1 MEAAIKNGGTAMR
14 AAERWE
20 PLGEDPQFERLE
32 TPRDERLREIYAYW
46 RGKCGADGLLP
57 GRSSICPLELRRLLP
72 HVHLVAVEPGGLARH
87 AIYRI
92 RLIGTAQTE
101 FYGGD
106 PTGKTLES
114 AFGPEHA
121 GPFRRTFDWIRR
133 HREPV
138 AYRARVFWRDQH
150 EWLGFEGVQ
159 MPLAGNGMDVDMIFG
174 GAAFYPMRHFA

>member
-1 MEAAIKNGGTAMR
+1 MQIAVQAMR
-14 AAERWE
+14 AFPRWE

-32 TPRDERLREIYAYW
+32 MPRDERLRQIHDYW
-46 RGKCGADGLLP
+46 QSKCGEGGRLP
-57 GRSSICPLELRRLLP
+57 GRADISPQELRGLLP
-72 HVHLVAVEPGGLARH
+72 HVHLVGIEPGGLARH
-87 AIYRI
+87 AVYRI

-106 PTGKTLES
+106 PTGKTLEA
-114 AFGPEHA
+114 AFGSTHA

-150 EWLGFEGVQ
+150 EWQAFEGVQ
-159 MPLAGNGMDVDMIFG
+159 MPLSANGVDVDMIFG
-174 GAAFYPMRHFA
+174 GAAFYPARHTR